1 MDQEPDVIIARRSYF
16 GVCGDDKTP
25 MLQIELG
32 KPIPFRDYPDEFTCS
47 LRIKSKD
54 SEVFQLVHGMDEF
67 QALLLTL
74 GYLKAKL
81 EQFSNSS
88 GTRITWIAGE
98 EEDIG
103 IKLPDL

>member
-1 MDQEPDVIIARRSYF
+1 
-16 GVCGDDKTP
+16 

-32 KPIPFRDYPDEFTCS
+32 KPMPFRDYPDEYTCS
-47 LRIKSKD
+47 LRIKSGDLEDFK
-54 SEVFQLVHGMDEF
+54 VIHGMDEF

-88 GTRITWIAGE
+88 GTKITWIAGE

-103 IKLPDL
+103 IRLPDL